1 MKRGSFVPVILL
13 AIAMVAVT
21 GRPARSAPTTGDI
34 TLTKATD
41 TTSPL
46 MGSVF
51 DWVTNEIVDVSA
63 TLHVVVKVSLDV
75 SNPLAD
81 TCSGVTN
88 VESTYTATGRTTKAV
103 YRIAVN
109 TAYPPVPCP
118 VPPGV
123 SDRAII
129 FDLFPVAGCEGLPDC
144 GDQVFPA
151 ILWQRLTVDAS
162 GALKDYQ
169 AVFGTSSCDPFVPH
183 IVPCG

>member
-1 MKRGSFVPVILL
+1 MS
-13 AIAMVAVT
+13 
-21 GRPARSAPTTGDI
+21 
-34 TLTKATD
+34 
-41 TTSPL
+41 
-46 MGSVF
+46 SVF
-51 DWVTNEIVDVSA
+51 DSVTGEIVDVSA
-63 TLHVVVKVSLDV
+63 TLHVVVNVHLDL

-129 FDLFPVAGCEGLPDC
+129 FDIFPVAECEGLPDC
-144 GDQVFPA
+144 GGQIFPA
-151 ILWQRLTVDAS
+151 ILWQQITVDPS
-162 GALKDYQ
+162 GGLKYYQ
-169 AVFGTSSCDPFVPH
+169 AMFGVSTCDPFVQH